1 MNNYDPLIQS
11 ALADLSS
18 CDSIDSLD
26 SIRVKYFG
34 KNGEVTGILKK
45 ISSLPNEEKKEFGKK
60 LNLFKQNFFQN
71 LEKKKILLEKS
82 NLDEK
87 LRKGKIDI
95 SLPTRDSGRLE
106 SKIHPITHTINETT
120 FSEYR
125 LHSV

>member
-45 ISSLPNEEKKEFGKK
+45 FL
-60 LNLFKQNFFQN
+60 LYLM
-71 LEKKKILLEKS
+71 KKKRSL
-82 NLDEK
+82 
-87 LRKGKIDI
+87 GK
-95 SLPTRDSGRLE
+95 T
-106 SKIHPITHTINETT
+106 
-120 FSEYR
+120 
-125 LHSV
+125 